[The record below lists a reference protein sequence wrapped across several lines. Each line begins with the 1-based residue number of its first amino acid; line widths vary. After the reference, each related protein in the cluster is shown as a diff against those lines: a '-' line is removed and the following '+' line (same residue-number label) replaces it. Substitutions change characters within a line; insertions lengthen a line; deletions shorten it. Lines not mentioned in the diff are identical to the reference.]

1 MHANVGKQ
9 KLANNIIKYARLK
22 NEKLKIWQICDLESD
37 ENHQSQHPLQFV
49 ARIPVEN
56 LEDGGDGDGEH
67 GDGDDGDGDAG
78 GCGDDGNGDLESEC
92 DAATCCKSPL
102 SPH

>member
-1 MHANVGKQ
+1 M
-9 KLANNIIKYARLK
+9 
-22 NEKLKIWQICDLESD
+22 
-37 ENHQSQHPLQFV
+37 LQLF
-49 ARIPVEN
+49 ARIPVQN
-56 LEDGGDGDGEH
+56 LEDGDDCD
-67 GDGDDGDGDAG
+67 GDGDDGDDDAG

>member
-1 MHANVGKQ
+1 M
-9 KLANNIIKYARLK
+9 
-22 NEKLKIWQICDLESD
+22 
-37 ENHQSQHPLQFV
+37 LQLV

-56 LEDGGDGDGEH
+56 LEDGDDCD
-67 GDGDDGDGDAG
+67 GDGDDCDDDDAG

>member
-1 MHANVGKQ
+1 M
-9 KLANNIIKYARLK
+9 
-22 NEKLKIWQICDLESD
+22 
-37 ENHQSQHPLQFV
+37 LQLV

-56 LEDGGDGDGEH
+56 VEDGGDGN
-67 GDGDDGDGDAG
+67 GDGDDGDGDDG

>member
-1 MHANVGKQ
+1 M
-9 KLANNIIKYARLK
+9 
-22 NEKLKIWQICDLESD
+22 
-37 ENHQSQHPLQFV
+37 LQLV

-56 LEDGGDGDGEH
+56 VE
-67 GDGDDGDGDAG
+67 DGDDGDGDNGDDDVG

>member
-1 MHANVGKQ
+1 MKNWKYDKFATLRVMRIISRSIRCCNLLQESLLRMLKMGMHPDD
-9 KLANNIIKYARLK
+9 
-22 NEKLKIWQICDLESD
+22 C
-37 ENHQSQHPLQFV
+37 
-49 ARIPVEN
+49 
-56 LEDGGDGDGEH
+56 
-67 GDGDDGDGDAG
+67 DGDDGDGDAG

>member
-1 MHANVGKQ
+1 M
-9 KLANNIIKYARLK
+9 
-22 NEKLKIWQICDLESD
+22 
-37 ENHQSQHPLQFV
+37 LQLV

-56 LEDGGDGDGEH
+56 VKDGGDCDGEH
-67 GDGDDGDGDAG
+67 GDDDAGGCGDGDDG

>member
-1 MHANVGKQ
+1 M
-9 KLANNIIKYARLK
+9 
-22 NEKLKIWQICDLESD
+22 
-37 ENHQSQHPLQFV
+37 LQLV
-49 ARIPVEN
+49 ARIPVQN
-56 LEDGGDGDGEH
+56 VEDGGDCD
-67 GDGDDGDGDAG
+67 GDGDDDDGEDDDG